1 MTIAI
6 IDYGAGNLRSVQKAL
21 ELVGADAVLTDDANT
36 IRESSAVVFP
46 GVGAFKSGYR
56 GLEDRGLVP
65 AIKDSIQSGKPFL
78 GICLGLQLLFEES
91 EEDGPTPGL
100 GILPGRV
107 VRFTGDMKIPHMGW
121 NRLQPKTRVPLFE
134 GVPEGTYFYFV
145 HSYYVLPDDV
155 NVTAATT
162 DYGVEFTSMVAR
174 DNLFAVQFH
183 PEKSQKWGLKILE
196 NFHRMVSEEGGEGG
210 SRGRA

>member
-21 ELVGADAVLTDDANT
+21 EHVGADAVLTADAET
-36 IRESSAVVFP
+36 IREASAVVFP

-56 GLEDRGLVP
+56 GLEERGLVP
-65 AIKDSIQSGKPFL
+65 VIKESIDSGKPFL

-107 VRFTGDMKIPHMGW
+107 ARFTGDLKIPHMGW
-121 NRLQPKTRVPLFE
+121 NRVQPKKSVPLLE
-134 GVPEGTYFYFV
+134 GIPEGTYFYFV
-145 HSYYVLPDDV
+145 HAYYVLPDDG
-155 NVTAATT
+155 VTAATT
-162 DYGVEFTSMVAR
+162 EYGIEFTSMVAR
-174 DNLFAVQFH
+174 DNLFAMQFH

-196 NFHRMVSEEGGEGG
+196 NFRRMVEGEGGEGI
-210 SRGRA
+210 RR

>member
-21 ELVGADAVLTDDANT
+21 QHVGADAVLTPDAKT
-36 IRESSAVVFP
+36 IRDASAVVFP

-56 GLEDRGLVP
+56 GLEERGLVP
-65 AIKDSIQSGKPFL
+65 VIKDSIDSGKPFL

-121 NRLQPKTRVPLFE
+121 NRVRPKQQVPLLE
-134 GVPEGTYFYFV
+134 GIPEGTYFYFV
-145 HSYYVLPDDV
+145 HSYYVLPEDEG
-155 NVTAATT
+155 VTATTT
-162 DYGVEFTSMVAR
+162 DYGMEFTSMVAR
-174 DNLFAVQFH
+174 DNLYAMQFH
-183 PEKSQKWGLKILE
+183 PEKSQKWGLKVLK
-196 NFHRMVSEEGGEGG
+196 NFHLMVDEQGGDGG
-210 SRGRA
+210 RH